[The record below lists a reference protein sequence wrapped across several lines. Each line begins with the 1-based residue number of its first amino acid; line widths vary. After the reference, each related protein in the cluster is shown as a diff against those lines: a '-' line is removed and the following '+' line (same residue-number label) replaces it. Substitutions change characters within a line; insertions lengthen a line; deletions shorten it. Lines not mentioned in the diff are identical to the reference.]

1 MHNVGMAESVNQV
14 VNDLAFYLNNKL
26 DELEDSLAVPDIDQK
41 TRIQL
46 LAETGAFQEILEKI
60 EDDYR

>member
-1 MHNVGMAESVNQV
+1 MAENINQV

-26 DELEDSLAVPDIDQK
+26 DELEDSLAVSDLDQG
-41 TRIQL
+41 TYHQL
-46 LAETGAFQEILEKI
+46 IGQTTAYREMLEKI